1 MVIAIGDRLGRF
13 EIVSAVGA
21 GGMGEVYRAR
31 DPQLRRDVAIK
42 VLAREWSSDADRQ
55 RRFELEARA
64 AARLSHPNLIAVHDF
79 GMHDGCAFI
88 VTELLQ
94 GETLREALGS
104 RPLSTSKVVEY
115 AMQIAS
121 GLAAAHDRGIVH
133 RDIKPENLFVT
144 KDGIVKIL
152 DFGIAALVES
162 DSGTANTATVTIGD
176 AQPGRVVGT
185 VIYMAPEQ
193 ARGQGADHR
202 SDIFS
207 FGSVLYEM
215 LAGVSPFRRDTVADT
230 VSAILNDEPP
240 ELSPARV
247 TPALDRIV
255 KHCLEK
261 KPEDRFQHARDLWF
275 SLQTALQP
283 SAPSA
288 AQSRHRLATRG
299 LVALGAIVAALAA
312 GAGYL
317 TGSRNARP
325 EGTVANHGIRRI
337 TELPGLEE
345 FPSISPD
352 GRSVAFT
359 SSIGGKRQIL
369 VRLLAGGPPLAVT
382 KDAADHQQPRWSP
395 DGSTLVYFSADVDH
409 EQGAI
414 WAIPALGGPPRRVI
428 ASLGGA
434 DISKTGRLA
443 CFQLLDGKIQL
454 VTAALDGS
462 DVRRVLSASAGYHRF
477 PRWSPDS
484 RWIAFQRGDGVRD
497 DVFVVAATGGEPKQL
512 TNDRRVVGGVSWL
525 RSSDAIM
532 YASSRDNSMP
542 YLPPLRL
549 WEVKLDGTTPQPL
562 TSADASYEQPDVH
575 PASGLV
581 SAVRQQMR
589 FDIWKF
595 PFDGTAT
602 ENVRRAEQ
610 ITHQTGQVLTPTASP
625 SGDEVAFL
633 ADHGGRANLW
643 VMSIRTGEL
652 RQITFEV
659 DPTVAVGVPN
669 WSPDGQS
676 IAFVSSKGLTGS
688 EFGVWLV
695 NPDGGNLR
703 NIAKRGLGVAWSTDG
718 RWLYYSDTSAGALKK
733 VPAAGGEPVVVR
745 QEATRNVIGLH
756 DTTLYFM
763 IERPL
768 INGRSEV
775 EIRAASPENGPS
787 RVVARVSPSRV
798 PPWQIV
804 NPALSPDGQWLAM
817 LLTDGFTTNIWVLS
831 TKSGEWRQ
839 VTDFGDRAIFI
850 VRRVSWSPDGKSL
863 LAAVGEGEADVVVFD
878 GLR

>member
-595 PFDGTAT
+595 PFDGIAT

-643 VMSIRTGEL
+643 VMAIRTGEL
-652 RQITFEV
+652 RQITFEM

-688 EFGVWLV
+688 EFGVWFV

-831 TKSGEWRQ
+831 ATSGEWRQ

>member
-176 AQPGRVVGT
+176 AQPGRVAGT

-215 LAGVSPFRRDTVADT
+215 LAGVSPFRRDTVADS

-497 DVFVVAATGGEPKQL
+497 DVFVVAAAGGEPKQL

-718 RWLYYSDTSAGALKK
+718 GWLYYSDTSAGALKK

>member
-215 LAGVSPFRRDTVADT
+215 LAGVSPFRRDTVADS

-787 RVVARVSPSRV
+787 RVVARISPSRV

-839 VTDFGDRAIFI
+839 VTDFGERAIFI

>member
-215 LAGVSPFRRDTVADT
+215 LAGVSPFRRDTVADS

-688 EFGVWLV
+688 EFGVWFV

-787 RVVARVSPSRV
+787 RVVARISPSRV

-831 TKSGEWRQ
+831 AKSGEWRQ

>member
-162 DSGTANTATVTIGD
+162 DGGTANTATVTIGD

-215 LAGVSPFRRDTVADT
+215 LAGVSPFRRDTVADS

-756 DTTLYFM
+756 ETTLYFM

-831 TKSGEWRQ
+831 ATSGEWRQ

>member
-104 RPLSTSKVVEY
+104 RPLSTIKVVEY

-162 DSGTANTATVTIGD
+162 DGGTANTATVTIGD

-215 LAGVSPFRRDTVADT
+215 LAGVSPFRRDTVADS

-595 PFDGTAT
+595 PFDGIAT

-831 TKSGEWRQ
+831 ATSGEWRQ

>member
-497 DVFVVAATGGEPKQL
+497 DVFVVAAAGGEPKQL

-688 EFGVWLV
+688 EFGVWFV

>member
-162 DSGTANTATVTIGD
+162 DGGTANTATVTIGD
-176 AQPGRVVGT
+176 AQPGRVAGT

-215 LAGVSPFRRDTVADT
+215 LAGVSPFRRDTVADS

-718 RWLYYSDTSAGALKK
+718 GWLYYSDTSAGALKK

-787 RVVARVSPSRV
+787 RVVARISPSRV

>member
-104 RPLSTSKVVEY
+104 RPLSTIKVVEY

-162 DSGTANTATVTIGD
+162 DGGTANTATVTIGD
-176 AQPGRVVGT
+176 AQPGRVAGT

-497 DVFVVAATGGEPKQL
+497 DVFVVAAAGGEPKQL

-595 PFDGTAT
+595 PFDGIAT

-643 VMSIRTGEL
+643 VMAIRTGEL
-652 RQITFEV
+652 RQITFEM

-688 EFGVWLV
+688 EFGVWFV

>member
-718 RWLYYSDTSAGALKK
+718 GWLYYSDTSAGALKK

-787 RVVARVSPSRV
+787 RVVARISPSRV

-831 TKSGEWRQ
+831 ATSGEWRQ

>member
-215 LAGVSPFRRDTVADT
+215 LAGVSPFRRDTVADS

-718 RWLYYSDTSAGALKK
+718 GWLYYSDTSAGALKK

-787 RVVARVSPSRV
+787 RVVARISPSRV

-831 TKSGEWRQ
+831 ATSGEWRQ

>member
-215 LAGVSPFRRDTVADT
+215 LAGVSPFRRDTVADS

-688 EFGVWLV
+688 EFGVWFV

-718 RWLYYSDTSAGALKK
+718 GWLYYSDTSAGALKK

-787 RVVARVSPSRV
+787 RVVARISPSRV

>member
-1 MVIAIGDRLGRF
+1 
-13 EIVSAVGA
+13 
-21 GGMGEVYRAR
+21 
-31 DPQLRRDVAIK
+31 
-42 VLAREWSSDADRQ
+42 
-55 RRFELEARA
+55 
-64 AARLSHPNLIAVHDF
+64 
-79 GMHDGCAFI
+79 
-88 VTELLQ
+88 
-94 GETLREALGS
+94 
-104 RPLSTSKVVEY
+104 
-115 AMQIAS
+115 
-121 GLAAAHDRGIVH
+121 
-133 RDIKPENLFVT
+133 
-144 KDGIVKIL
+144 
-152 DFGIAALVES
+152 
-162 DSGTANTATVTIGD
+162 
-176 AQPGRVVGT
+176 
-185 VIYMAPEQ
+185 
-193 ARGQGADHR
+193 
-202 SDIFS
+202 
-207 FGSVLYEM
+207 
-215 LAGVSPFRRDTVADT
+215 
-230 VSAILNDEPP
+230 
-240 ELSPARV
+240 
-247 TPALDRIV
+247 
-255 KHCLEK
+255 
-261 KPEDRFQHARDLWF
+261 
-275 SLQTALQP
+275 
-283 SAPSA
+283 
-288 AQSRHRLATRG
+288 
-299 LVALGAIVAALAA
+299 
-312 GAGYL
+312 
-317 TGSRNARP
+317 
-325 EGTVANHGIRRI
+325 
-337 TELPGLEE
+337 
-345 FPSISPD
+345 
-352 GRSVAFT
+352 
-359 SSIGGKRQIL
+359 
-369 VRLLAGGPPLAVT
+369 
-382 KDAADHQQPRWSP
+382 
-395 DGSTLVYFSADVDH
+395 
-409 EQGAI
+409 
-414 WAIPALGGPPRRVI
+414 
-428 ASLGGA
+428 
-434 DISKTGRLA
+434 
-443 CFQLLDGKIQL
+443 
-454 VTAALDGS
+454 
-462 DVRRVLSASAGYHRF
+462 
-477 PRWSPDS
+477 
-484 RWIAFQRGDGVRD
+484 
-497 DVFVVAATGGEPKQL
+497 
-512 TNDRRVVGGVSWL
+512 
-525 RSSDAIM
+525 
-532 YASSRDNSMP
+532 
-542 YLPPLRL
+542 
-549 WEVKLDGTTPQPL
+549 VKLDGTTPQPL

-595 PFDGTAT
+595 PFDGIAT

-643 VMSIRTGEL
+643 VMAIRTGEL
-652 RQITFEV
+652 RQITFEM

-688 EFGVWLV
+688 EFGVWFV